1 MKKFLL
7 YCSSLLILASCNNAN
22 PPESANTSAK
32 EIVLKMYDAFN
43 AHDWEKMASYYSDSA
58 LFKDPSFANQVVLQT
73 HKDIIE
79 KYSVLGTMFP
89 DVKDSVLNIYTAENN
104 HVVVEFISYGS
115 MGDTGRWELPIATIF
130 KIENN
135 KIVEDFTYY
144 NNAQ

>member
-1 MKKFLL
+1 MKK
-7 YCSSLLILASCNNAN
+7 LI
-22 PPESANTSAK
+22 
-32 EIVLKMYDAFN
+32 
-43 AHDWEKMASYYSDSA
+43 
-58 LFKDPSFANQVVLQT
+58 QT

-89 DVKDSVLNIYTAENN
+89 DVKDSVINIYTAENN
-104 HVVVEFISYGS
+104 HVVVEFISHGS
-115 MGDTGRWELPIATIF
+115 MGDTSRWELPIATIF